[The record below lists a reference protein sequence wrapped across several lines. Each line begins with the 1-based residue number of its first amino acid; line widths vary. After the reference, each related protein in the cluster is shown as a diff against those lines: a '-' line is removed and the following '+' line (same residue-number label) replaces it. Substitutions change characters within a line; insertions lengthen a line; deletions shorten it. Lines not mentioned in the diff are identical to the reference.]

1 MDNRGTF
8 IVFEGGEGSGKDTH
22 IDRLKSL
29 YPDAVYTREPGGTK
43 IGERIRGL
51 LLAKESAGM
60 DVRSELLLFL
70 SARAQLMAEVIV
82 PALTSGKNVVS
93 NRFGLSTIAY
103 QIYGRERQ
111 EYLPFLREVNSFIV
125 EKYVPD
131 VYILLDVTPQVGIER
146 AGRRAEGM
154 NRFDAEQLAFHERVR
169 DGYKKHIGELG
180 RHFIINAD
188 QPLEAVWQEVKK
200 AVASAL

>member
-1 MDNRGTF
+1 MDKRGTF
-8 IVFEGGEGSGKDTH
+8 VVFEGGEGSGKDTH
-22 IDRLKSL
+22 IERLKSL
-29 YPDAVYTREPGGTK
+29 YPEVVYTREPGGTK
-43 IGERIRGL
+43 IGEHIREL
-51 LLAKESAGM
+51 LLAKESTDM

-70 SARAQLMAEVIV
+70 AARAQLMAEVIA

-111 EYLPFLREVNSFIV
+111 EYLPFLRDVSTFIV
-125 EKYVPD
+125 EKYIPD
-131 VYILLDVTPQVGIER
+131 VYLLLDVTPQVGIKR

-154 NRFDAEQLAFHERVR
+154 NRFDVEQLTFHKRVH

-200 AVASAL
+200 AVASVL